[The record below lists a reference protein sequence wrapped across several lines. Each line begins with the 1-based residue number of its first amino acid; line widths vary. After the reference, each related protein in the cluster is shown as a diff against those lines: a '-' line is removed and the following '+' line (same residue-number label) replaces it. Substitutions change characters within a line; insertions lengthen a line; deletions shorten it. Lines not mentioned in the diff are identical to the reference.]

1 MGHCQKHG
9 LYSTLC
15 RACDLDTI
23 KDNQIKED
31 TRVLYQKILFDKGYK
46 KRKNVSEQLSR
57 VGVVDIFRK
66 MVKEGDRNKYAIL
79 VMCRIDAE
87 EIKHTFYFKM
97 YDNELQ
103 QPITISHYRNIDL
116 SSENIEL
123 TENIFEKYWEKLGGG
138 YIPKPNKT
146 LKDEL

>member
-9 LYSTLC
+9 LYSTFC

-23 KDNQIKED
+23 KNNQMKED
-31 TRVLYQKILFDKGYK
+31 TGVLYQKILFDKGYK
-46 KRKNVSEQLSR
+46 KQKNVSEQLIR

-66 MVKEGDRNKYAIL
+66 IVKEGDRNKYVIV
-79 VMCRIDAE
+79 VMCENTIE
-87 EIKHTFYFKM
+87 KIKHTFYFKM

-123 TENIFEKYWEKLGGG
+123 IENIFEKYWEKLGGS
-138 YIPKPNKT
+138 YIPKNQTK
-146 LKDEL
+146 L